1 MLTASSRLQQGE
13 PYGQHD
19 GLKAGHVQHVGQR
32 IALSL
37 RESPLFLSPEG
48 GEAEDV
54 DQKEEERIRNQEV
67 EEGKKEMREG
77 EMKEGETGLERKR
90 MERKEEDMQEEE
102 KEIVLAF
109 ESVIQEEEKVA
120 NSKLT
125 GRELEER
132 GAREEEVEA
141 KREAEAARATE
152 RRRACDRGKRKFGDT
167 RFEEEWLM
175 TKSIE
180 KQRRLDQR
188 EEDWEESKDKPR
200 EGMLTR
206 GIKRRSSFGATGGGQ
221 SGGRKAPE
229 KIRVSKRDQCF
240 VGGEKV
246 ENVSMMAR
254 NDKSHRE
261 EDVGGEESGG
271 RNKRLWLRTQSERG
285 DRDKKVKREKDHSQE
300 ERRETAPSTDKTA
313 LGWKDEEDHH
323 VTPGKGGGVKEN
335 QGRAA
340 ALWAL
345 TIEVHAWEQWE
356 GACLKAPTPLDS
368 PLMGW

>member
-1 MLTASSRLQQGE
+1 LLTASSRLQQDE
-13 PYGQHD
+13 TYGQHD
-19 GLKAGHVQHVGQR
+19 GLKAGHIQHVGQR

-37 RESPLFLSPEG
+37 REPPLFLSPEG

-67 EEGKKEMREG
+67 EEEKTEMREG

-90 MERKEEDMQEEE
+90 MERKEEEMQEEE
-102 KEIVLAF
+102 KEIVPAF
-109 ESVIQEEEKVA
+109 ESMIQEEEKV
-120 NSKLT
+120 T
-125 GRELEER
+125 GRESEER
-132 GAREEEVEA
+132 GTREEEVEA
-141 KREAEAARATE
+141 KREDKAARATE

-167 RFEEEWLM
+167 RVEEEWLM

-180 KQRRLDQR
+180 KLRRLDQR
-188 EEDWEESKDKPR
+188 EEDWEDSKDKPR

-206 GIKRRSSFGATGGGQ
+206 GIKRRSSFGATGGGP
-221 SGGRKAPE
+221 SEGRKTPE
-229 KIRVSKRDQCF
+229 KMRASKRDQCF

-246 ENVSMMAR
+246 ENASMMAR
-254 NDKSHRE
+254 NGNNHRE
-261 EDVGGEESGG
+261 EDDGGEESGG
-271 RNKRLWLRTQSERG
+271 RNKRLWLRTTSERG

-300 ERRETAPSTDKTA
+300 EGRETAPSIDKTA
-313 LGWKDEEDHH
+313 LGRMDEEVHH

-356 GACLKAPTPLDS
+356 GACLKAPTPLGS